1 MVRVLFAGMPEMGPV
16 CLAELYRAKKNI
28 VGVIMPPKNNM
39 ALYNAMFNLAV
50 DMGLETISF
59 EKRMDE
65 PDFIEK
71 VRSKNADIIIVASY
85 NKKFPKELLQSVKI
99 GVINSHP
106 SLLPLY
112 RGGNPYFY
120 PIFNND
126 KVTGATLHFMDEN
139 YDTGDII
146 LQQTVPLLPYE
157 TMGTLFN
164 RTNFIFAKAH
174 VDLVSFLEEG
184 NTLPRREQDKTK
196 TYPKADMLLEHRGD
210 TRINWSD
217 EAVVVERFIRAC
229 NPFLGALS
237 FYKGNPVKIHTGF
250 YNADKQ
256 AKKAPG
262 TIVEVGNSHI
272 AVATGKGLFFPTSV
286 QVGSYF
292 SGDVRMFLEF
302 VKPEVGDVFE

>member
-1 MVRVLFAGMPEMGPV
+1 MVRILFAGMPEMGPV
-16 CLAELYRAKKNI
+16 CLTELYKAKKNI

-39 ALYNAMFNLAV
+39 ALYNAMFGLAIE
-50 DMGLETISF
+50 MGLEPISF
-59 EKRMDE
+59 EKDMNE

-71 VRSKNADIIIVASY
+71 VRSKNADIGIVASY
-85 NKKFPKELLQSVKI
+85 NKRFPKELLEATNLGFV
-99 GVINSHP
+99 NSHP

-126 KVTGATLHFMDEN
+126 KVTGVTLHFMDN
-139 YDTGDII
+139 DFDTGDII

-184 NTLPRREQDKTK
+184 NTLPRKPQNKTGN
-196 TYPKADMLLEHRGD
+196 YPKADMLLEQRGD
-210 TRINWSD
+210 TRINWAS
-217 EAVVVERFIRAC
+217 EAADVERFVRAC

-237 FYKGNPVKIHTGF
+237 FYKGNPIKIHTGF
-250 YNADKQ
+250 YNADKK
-256 AKKAPG
+256 AEKAPG
-262 TIVEVGNSHI
+262 TIVEVGNAHI
-272 AVATGKGLFFPTSV
+272 AVATGKGLFFPTAV

-302 VKPEVGDVFE
+302 VKPEVGEIFE

>member
-1 MVRVLFAGMPEMGPV
+1 MVRVIFAGMPEMGPI
-16 CLAELYRAKKNI
+16 CLNELHKAGKNI

-39 ALYNAMFNLAV
+39 ALYNAMFNLANE
-50 DMGLETISF
+50 MGLETISY

-71 VRSKNADIIIVASY
+71 VRSKNADIGIVASY
-85 NKKFPKELLQSVKI
+85 NKKFPKVLLDSVKL
-99 GVINSHP
+99 GFVNSHP

-120 PIFNND
+120 PIFNDD
-126 KVTGATLHFMDEN
+126 KITGVTLHFMDED

-146 LQQTVPLLPYE
+146 FQQNIPLFPYE

-164 RTNFIFAKAH
+164 RTNFIFAQAH
-174 VDLVSFLEEG
+174 VDMVTFLEAG
-184 NTLPRREQDKTK
+184 NTLPRKSQNKNES
-196 TYPKADMLLEHRGD
+196 YPKADMILEQRGE
-210 TRINWSD
+210 TRINWNN
-217 EAVVVERFIRAC
+217 EASVVERFVRAC

-237 FYKGNPVKIHTGF
+237 FYRGNPVKIHTGF
-250 YNADKQ
+250 YNEEKTTSE
-256 AKKAPG
+256 APG
-262 TIVEVGNSHI
+262 TIVEVGKTHI
-272 AVATGKGLFFPTSV
+272 AVATGKGLFFPTAM

-302 VKPEVGDVFE
+302 VNPEVGDVFE